1 MLHHTLLA
9 AALLT
14 GASLASAQSEPLVQR
29 DLTDRDSRF
38 IDFSTTPAQPLYVV
52 KASGGDIRFDASGV
66 KIERAAKAGSG
77 LTKSIGVH
85 AGLSYAFEAGATV
98 PPVGQQPGTTRFSS
112 FVGPQ
117 STWSLDR
124 GTFSELR
131 YQNVWPG
138 VDTVFKSARDGL
150 KYQFE
155 LAAGADA
162 GTVALRIGGADAMSV
177 DADGAIRWSVN
188 GTSFRDAAPIA
199 FQIKG
204 QQRVSVTAEY
214 AVTQID
220 ANTWRVGFTLG
231 AFDRALPL
239 VIDPA
244 WNYPT
249 GAFAGGSGDAVNAV
263 VRDSANK
270 KTWVCGTTQGK
281 DAFVAMVPDSGTT
294 NVYQYGGTG
303 IDTCNALAL
312 DAQGNVYI
320 AGSTESINFSMV
332 GSSDAD
338 PWRTTKTTTD
348 KDAYVAKINPAN
360 GQRVW
365 SGMFGGTGD
374 DQANAIAVDSSGQL
388 YVTGFVHTTCTSGQS
403 CTPALLGTS
412 TNPPSAAA
420 GSKNAFIASV
430 RADGQGFNFLR
441 TLNSDGD
448 IAMGNAISVTSTGIV
463 VAGETN
469 TTSGGIP
476 NAPTGFNR
484 TPSARPV
491 DGDANGDMM
500 DGFVARILPD
510 GSGYGGFTLLSGAF
524 NPNVVTSD
532 RALGVKQLDN
542 GDVLVVGET
551 NASGFPSPVGAGAP
565 AGDMDGFI
573 VRLSND
579 LNTVKFTR
587 YLGGAGYDSLSAVLP
602 VNDGSY
608 YVLGSASARVTNLT
622 TASPSGS
629 QGGLEQNNGIGS
641 QDALL
646 ARFKTADN
654 TLDYWGLFGSSN
666 QDAFSALSA
675 DIVDIGSVSAPQ
687 GRTVLYA
694 GGSSNSSPGAQQIGE
709 VRRIDSYGPPSAF
722 EITEGNQQSVQIKK
736 NFADVKVR
744 ALDTLGQP
752 IPRLVVSFKTGP
764 ATATANV
771 NTPSRTTTITTD
783 ADGYAVLGGLTANGY
798 AGGPYTIAVSAG
810 SATQD
815 IKLTNLKGD
824 QLTFTA
830 VTGTNPLPYL
840 AQTTVAPQN
849 GVNTAANT
857 TYQLDPA
864 DTTASTYC
872 TLTNT
877 RLVTAKQAGGLCTV
891 LVTDP
896 GNSNYNPAEARIVIT
911 TIKAAQPGF
920 AVIATPSSITFGATS
935 TLSTNNALSS
945 GLETFAVDASTQDVC
960 RIDGVIVSALK
971 AGSCKVIATEA
982 GDDNYASATASKTIE
997 ITKLGLPPL
1006 NLGISAPTVVYAQ
1019 TVTLSATPN
1028 ASSGAV
1034 TYSATGACTVQGDQL
1049 TATGVGDCDVVA
1061 TQAANDSYE
1070 ATSGTLKVVIG
1081 QAEQASLVLIPSA
1094 TSVQPGQS
1102 VTFGAQGGTT
1112 QATVVYSLLPGSNAA
1127 CVLVTN
1133 VLSSQQAVSCT
1144 VVATMPGNANYQD
1157 AQAVPVTVSFSN
1169 APQAPI
1175 NVSVD
1180 RSPIQPGFE
1189 TATVTAS
1196 GGSGIKAFVY
1206 ALLSGQSFCSLDP
1219 ASGLVTPTAVG
1230 TCVVNATNPASL
1242 GFDAATSVNS
1252 VSITV
1257 ANKAQETITLT
1268 ADKPSI
1274 APGETTKV
1282 TAGGGSGVKNFSYA
1296 VTSASGI
1303 CSVDPQ
1309 SGVVT
1314 AIAVGACSIKA
1325 SNPASTGFDEASSA
1339 PVTIN
1344 VANKPQDPITVSA
1357 DRTSIALN
1365 GTAQV
1370 TATGGS
1376 GAIAYTYTLLSGGN
1390 ACSLN
1395 SANGA
1400 VKGIAIGS
1408 CTINAKNAASAGY
1421 DEATSTNSVT
1431 ISVGKAPQE
1440 ITFTLSSASVTLIAS
1455 DMALSATTDATGLTV
1470 STFASKTTRVCEVE
1484 GSTLKFYTAGTCTVT
1499 ASQPGNG
1506 DFAAAEKDASVEVKL
1521 PAGTSATVTGSIKE
1535 GAASAQISG
1544 DGWTF
1549 GPQNASGWE
1558 VTGFFPLSGETPPSN
1573 LTFPAGLFG
1582 FTAINGPKGT
1592 PVTITLTY
1600 PITFPSGAQYWKYGK
1615 TADNP
1620 AAHWYQLKGA
1630 VISGNTVTFSVTDG
1644 GLGDHDLLA
1653 NSVIKDPG
1661 GVAINKEAPS
1671 TGEVTAVPTLNT
1683 IGLWMLSLLVLALG
1697 GVRTLRRRA

>member
-9 AALLT
+9 ATLLT

-66 KIERAAKAGSG
+66 KIERAAKAGGG

-85 AGLSYAFEAGATV
+85 TGLSYAFDAGAAV
-98 PPVGQQPGTTRFSS
+98 PPVGQQQGTTRFSS

-138 VDTVFKSARDGL
+138 VDTVFKSVRDGL

-177 DADGAIRWSVN
+177 DADGAIHWSVN

-204 QQRVSVTAEY
+204 QQRVSVTADY

-220 ANTWRVGFTLG
+220 ANTWRVGFKLG

-263 VRDSANK
+263 VRDPANK
-270 KTWVCGTTQGK
+270 KTWVCGTTQVTLPGGARSK

-294 NVYQYGGTG
+294 SVYQYGGATG

-320 AGSTESINFSMV
+320 AGSTESTDFITS
-332 GSSDAD
+332 GSSVDTQ
-338 PWRTTKTTTD
+338 WRTSKGTTD
-348 KDAYVAKINPAN
+348 KDAYAAKINPAN
-360 GQRVW
+360 GARVW

-388 YVTGFVHTTCTSGQS
+388 YVTGFVHAACPSAQL
-403 CTPALLGTS
+403 CIPALLGTS

-420 GSKNAFIASV
+420 QSKNAFIASV

-510 GSGYGGFTLLSGAF
+510 GSDYGGFTLLSGAS
-524 NPNVVTSD
+524 NPNAVTSD

-551 NASGFPSPVGAGAP
+551 NAGGFPSPMGAGAP

-579 LNTVKFTR
+579 LNTVKFAQ

-608 YVLGSASARVTNLT
+608 YVLGSASGRVTNLT

-654 TLDYWGLFGSSN
+654 ALDYWGLFGSSN

-675 DIVDIGSVSAPQ
+675 DIVDFGSVSAPQ

-694 GGSSNSSPGAQQIGE
+694 GGSSNSSEGAQQTGE
-709 VRRIDSYGPPSAF
+709 VRRIDSYGPPSTF
-722 EITEGNQQSVQIKK
+722 EITEGNQQSVQIYKD
-736 NFADVKVR
+736 FADVKVR
-744 ALDTLGQP
+744 ALDKLGQP

-764 ATATANV
+764 TTATANV

-810 SATQD
+810 SATKN
-815 IKLTNLKGD
+815 IELTNLKGD
-824 QLTFTA
+824 QLDFAA
-830 VTGTNPLPYL
+830 VTGTNPLPYN
-840 AQTTVAPQN
+840 AQTLIAPQN
-849 GVNTAANT
+849 GVNAANT

-872 TLTNT
+872 TLTT
-877 RLVTAKQAGGLCTV
+877 GQVTAKQAGGSCTV

-911 TIKAAQPGF
+911 TTKAAQPGF
-920 AVIATPSSITFGATS
+920 AVIATPPSITFGATS
-935 TLSTNNALSS
+935 TLSTTNALSS
-945 GLETFAVDASTQDVC
+945 GPETFAVDAATQDVC
-960 RIDGVIVSALK
+960 TINGLTVSALK

-982 GDDNYASATASKTIE
+982 GDGNYASATASKTIE

-1006 NLGISAPTVVYAQ
+1006 SLDISPAAMVYGQ
-1019 TVTLSATPN
+1019 TVTLSAAPN
-1028 ASSGAV
+1028 ASDGVV
-1034 TYSATGACTVQGDQL
+1034 TYSATGACTVQGTQL

-1061 TQAANDSYE
+1061 TQAANDRYE

-1081 QAEQASLVLIPSA
+1081 R
-1094 TSVQPGQS
+1094 
-1102 VTFGAQGGTT
+1102 AQ
-1112 QATVVYSLLPGSNAA
+1112 
-1127 CVLVTN
+1127 
-1133 VLSSQQAVSCT
+1133 
-1144 VVATMPGNANYQD
+1144 
-1157 AQAVPVTVSFSN
+1157 
-1169 APQAPI
+1169 QAPI
-1175 NVSVD
+1175 TVSVD
-1180 RSPIQPGFE
+1180 RTTIQPVSE

-1206 ALLSGQSFCSLDP
+1206 ALISGDSFCSLDTG
-1219 ASGLVTPTAVG
+1219 SGLVTPKAVG
-1230 TCVVNATNPASL
+1230 ICEVNATNPASL
-1242 GFDAATSVNS
+1242 GFDAATSVDS
-1252 VSITV
+1252 VIITV

-1268 ADKPSI
+1268 ADKTSI
-1274 APGETTKV
+1274 APGETAKV
-1282 TAGGGSGVKNFSYA
+1282 TAGGGSGAKSFSYA
-1296 VTSASGI
+1296 VTSATGI

-1344 VANKPQDPITVSA
+1344 VANKPQDPIKVSA

-1376 GAIAYTYTLLSGGN
+1376 GVIAYTYTLLSGGN
-1390 ACSLN
+1390 ACSLD
-1395 SANGA
+1395 SATGA
-1400 VKGIAIGS
+1400 VQGIAIGS
-1408 CTINAKNAASAGY
+1408 CTINAKNAASGGY

-1440 ITFTLSSASVTLIAS
+1440 ITFTLPSASVTLIAP

-1470 STFASKTTRVCEVE
+1470 NTFASKTTRVCEVE
-1484 GSTLKFYTAGTCTVT
+1484 GSTLKFYTAGSCTVT

-1535 GAASAQISG
+1535 GAVSAQISG

-1644 GLGDHDLLA
+1644 GLGDHDLRA

-1661 GVAINKEAPS
+1661 GVAINKDAPS
-1671 TGEVTAVPTLNT
+1671 TGEVTAVPTLNA

>member
-9 AALLT
+9 ATLLT

-52 KASGGDIRFDASGV
+52 KASGGDIRFDASGA
-66 KIERAAKAGSG
+66 KIERAAKAGGG

-85 AGLSYAFEAGATV
+85 AGLSYAFDAGAAV

-177 DADGAIRWSVN
+177 DGDGAIHWSVN

-220 ANTWRVGFTLG
+220 ANTWRVGFKLG

-294 NVYQYGGTG
+294 SVYQYGGATG

-320 AGSTESINFSMV
+320 AGSTESTDFITL
-332 GSSDAD
+332 GSSVDTQ
-338 PWRTTKTTTD
+338 WRTSKGTTD
-348 KDAYVAKINPAN
+348 KDAYAAKINPAN
-360 GQRVW
+360 GARVW

-388 YVTGFVHTTCTSGQS
+388 YVTGFVHAACPSAQS

-412 TNPPSAAA
+412 TNPPSSAA

-510 GSGYGGFTLLSGAF
+510 GSGYGGFTLLSGAS
-524 NPNVVTSD
+524 NPNAVTSD

-551 NASGFPSPVGAGAP
+551 NAGGFPSPMGAGAP

-579 LNTVKFTR
+579 LNTVKFAQ

-608 YVLGSASARVTNLT
+608 YVLGSASGRVTNLT

-654 TLDYWGLFGSSN
+654 ALDYWGLFGSSN

-694 GGSSNSSPGAQQIGE
+694 GGSSNNSAWAQQTGE
-709 VRRIDSYGPPSAF
+709 VRRIDSYGPPSTF
-722 EITEGNQQSVQIKK
+722 EITEGNQQSVQIYKD
-736 NFADVKVR
+736 FADVKVR
-744 ALDTLGQP
+744 ALDKLGQP

-764 ATATANV
+764 TTATANV

-810 SATQD
+810 SATKN
-815 IKLTNLKGD
+815 IELTNLKGD
-824 QLTFTA
+824 QLDFAA
-830 VTGTNPLPYL
+830 VTGTNPLPYN
-840 AQTTVAPQN
+840 AQTLIAPQN
-849 GVNTAANT
+849 GVNAANT

-872 TLTNT
+872 TLTT
-877 RLVTAKQAGGLCTV
+877 GQVTAKQAGGSCTV

-896 GNSNYNPAEARIVIT
+896 GNSNYNPAETRIVIT

-920 AVIATPSSITFGATS
+920 AVIATPPSITFGATS
-935 TLSTNNALSS
+935 TLSTTNALSS
-945 GLETFAVDASTQDVC
+945 GPETFAVDAATQDVC
-960 RIDGVIVSALK
+960 TINGLTVSALK

-982 GDDNYASATASKTIE
+982 GDGNYASATASKTIE

-1006 NLGISAPTVVYAQ
+1006 SLDISSAAMVYGQ
-1019 TVTLSATPN
+1019 TVTLSAAPN
-1028 ASSGAV
+1028 ASDGVV
-1034 TYSATGACTVQGDQL
+1034 TYSATGACTVQGTQL

-1061 TQAANDSYE
+1061 TQAANDRYE

-1081 QAEQASLVLIPSA
+1081 QAEQAPLVLAPSA
-1094 TSVQPGQS
+1094 TSVQPGQG
-1102 VTFGAQGGTT
+1102 VTFTTQGGTT
-1112 QATVVYSLLPGSNAA
+1112 QSTVVYSLAPGSDAA
-1127 CVLVTN
+1127 CALAGN
-1133 VLSSQQAVSCT
+1133 VLSSMQTVSCT
-1144 VVATMPGNANYQD
+1144 VIATMPGNANYQD
-1157 AQAVPVTVSFSN
+1157 AQAAPVTVNFSN

-1175 NVSVD
+1175 TVSVD
-1180 RSPIQPGFE
+1180 RTTIQPVSE

-1206 ALLSGQSFCSLDP
+1206 ALISGDSFCSLDTG
-1219 ASGLVTPTAVG
+1219 SGLVTPKAVG
-1230 TCVVNATNPASL
+1230 ICEVNATNPASL
-1242 GFDAATSVNS
+1242 GFDAATSVDS
-1252 VSITV
+1252 VIITV

-1268 ADKPSI
+1268 ADKTSI
-1274 APGETTKV
+1274 APGETAKV
-1282 TAGGGSGVKNFSYA
+1282 TAGGGSGAKSFSYA
-1296 VTSASGI
+1296 VTSATGI

-1344 VANKPQDPITVSA
+1344 VANKPQDPIKVSA

-1376 GAIAYTYTLLSGGN
+1376 GVIAYTYTLLSGGN
-1390 ACSLN
+1390 ACSLD
-1395 SANGA
+1395 SATGA
-1400 VKGIAIGS
+1400 VQGIAIGS
-1408 CTINAKNAASAGY
+1408 CTINAKNAASGGY

-1440 ITFTLSSASVTLIAS
+1440 ITFTLPSASVTLIAP

-1470 STFASKTTRVCEVE
+1470 NTFASKTTRVCEVE

-1535 GAASAQISG
+1535 GAVSAQISG

-1644 GLGDHDLLA
+1644 GLGDHDLRA

-1661 GVAINKEAPS
+1661 GVAINKDAPS
-1671 TGEVTAVPTLNT
+1671 TGEVTAVPTLNA